1 MTATQISST
10 DHSVS
15 SGSAYRIIAGAIV
28 SSTLIFLLNNVLTFW
43 FEFPGILNIF
53 GQYGWFGID
62 ADAGSYTSRQVALG
76 WLQLL
81 LYIAAL
87 AFVVTWVRKNPGI
100 EGLENDAARYCWLTA
115 FIIRAAFW
123 TVLLVGLADF
133 VISFLRVENLLAG
146 FIGEQ
151 LTSDL
156 GRPQFRGYYL
166 HYPLIGLAI
175 IIALF
180 TRSLSFVWLAVLVV
194 FAEFQIVIS
203 RFVFSYEQ
211 AFMGDLVR
219 FWYAALFL
227 FASSYALIEEAHVRV
242 DVLYARFSKRTK
254 AWANTFGSLF
264 LGMPICFTILVLGL
278 WGKGSSLNSPLL
290 SFEIS
295 QSGFGMYVKYLMAG
309 YLVVFALSM
318 IIQFTAYFLEN
329 AAVLLKGSEPNSRLT
344 DSAPEPVS

>member
-1 MTATQISST
+1 MTAEQISST
-10 DHSVS
+10 DHFVS
-15 SGSAYRIIAGAIV
+15 SGSSYRIIAGTVV
-28 SSTLIFLLNNVLTFW
+28 SSMLVFLLNNVLTFW
-43 FEFPGILNIF
+43 FEFPGILNLL

-62 ADAGSYTSRQVALG
+62 ADAESYTSMQVMLG
-76 WLQLL
+76 WLQVFF
-81 LYIAAL
+81 YFAAL
-87 AFVVTWVRKNPGI
+87 VLVVGWVRKSPNI
-100 EGLENDAARYCWLTA
+100 ESLETDAKRYAWLAA

-123 TVLLVGLADF
+123 SVLLVGLADF
-133 VISFLRVENLLAG
+133 VVSFLRVENLLAG

-151 LTSDL
+151 LTSDM

-166 HYPLIGLAI
+166 HYPLIGLAVV
-175 IIALF
+175 IALF

-194 FAEFQIVIS
+194 FSEFQIVLS

-242 DVLYARFSKRTK
+242 DVIYAHFSKRAK
-254 AWANTFGSLF
+254 AWANSLGCLI
-264 LGMPICFTILVLGL
+264 LGLPICFTILILGL

-309 YLVVFALSM
+309 YLIVFAVTM

-329 AAVLLKGSEPNSRLT
+329 VAVLLKG
-344 DSAPEPVS
+344 PEPDYETTVSTPEPA

>member
-1 MTATQISST
+1 MTAAQISST
-10 DHSVS
+10 DHCVS
-15 SGSAYRIIAGAIV
+15 SGSSYRIIAGAIV
-28 SSTLIFLLNNVLTFW
+28 SSVLVFLINNILTFW
-43 FEFPGILNIF
+43 FEFPGILNLF

-62 ADAGSYTSRQVALG
+62 TDAESYTSMQVVLG
-76 WLQLL
+76 WVQLA
-81 LYIAAL
+81 LYFTAL
-87 AFVVTWVRKNPGI
+87 VLVVAWVRKSPNI
-100 EGLENDAARYCWLTA
+100 DGLENDAKRYTWLAA

-123 TVLLVGLADF
+123 SVLLVGLADF
-133 VISFLRVENLLAG
+133 VISFLRVEDLLAG

-151 LTSDL
+151 LTSDM

-166 HYPLIGLAI
+166 HYPLMGLAVV
-175 IIALF
+175 IALF
-180 TRSLSFVWLAVLVV
+180 TRSLSFVWLALLVV
-194 FAEFQIVIS
+194 FSEFQIVLS

-242 DVLYARFSKRTK
+242 DVLYAHFSQRSK
-254 AWANTFGSLF
+254 AWANSVGCLF
-264 LGMPICFTILVLGL
+264 LGLPICFTILILGM

-309 YLVVFALSM
+309 YLIIFALTM

-329 AAVLLKGSEPNSRLT
+329 VAVLLKGSAPDHKDATSI
-344 DSAPEPVS
+344 PEPA

>member
-1 MTATQISST
+1 MTAVQ
-10 DHSVS
+10 VS
-15 SGSAYRIIAGAIV
+15 SDHRASSGVPYRIIAGAVV
-28 SSTLIFLLNNVLTFW
+28 SSALIFLLNNILTFW
-43 FEFPGILNIF
+43 FEFPGILNLF
-53 GQYGWFGID
+53 AQYDWFGLV
-62 ADAGSYTSRQVALG
+62 ADSDVYSSVQVTLG
-76 WLQLL
+76 WLQLA
-81 LYIAAL
+81 LYFAAL
-87 AFVVTWVRKNPGI
+87 ALVVWWIKKYPGL
-100 EGLENDAARYCWLTA
+100 EGLVSDSKRYVWFAA

-123 TVLLVGLADF
+123 AVLLVGIADYI
-133 VISFLRVENLLAG
+133 ISFLRVEDLLAG

-151 LTSDL
+151 LTSDM

-166 HYPLIGLAI
+166 HYPLISLAVV
-175 IIALF
+175 IALL

-194 FAEFQIVIS
+194 FAEFQIVLS

-242 DVLYARFSKRTK
+242 DVLYAHFSKRAK
-254 AWANTFGSLF
+254 AWSNCFGILI
-264 LGMPICFTILVLGL
+264 LGLPICFTILILGL

-309 YLVVFALSM
+309 YLIVFALTM
-318 IIQFTAYFLEN
+318 IVQFAAYFLEN
-329 AAVLLKGSEPNSRLT
+329 VAVLLR
-344 DSAPEPVS
+344 APESDHDTVVSTPEPA